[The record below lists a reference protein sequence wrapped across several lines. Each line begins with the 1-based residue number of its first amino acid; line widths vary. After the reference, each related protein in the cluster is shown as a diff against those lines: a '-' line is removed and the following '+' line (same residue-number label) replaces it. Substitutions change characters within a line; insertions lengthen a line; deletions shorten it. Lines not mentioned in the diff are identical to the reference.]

1 MWIIYSTCLSSLLLT
16 QMSCPREGRGK
27 GTVVGNL
34 SWNSLPANWEFPAAK
49 YQVCLQLRDFFFFNH
64 SSRKLKKPCLGF
76 LPLPSVLRRSHIA
89 VRWVGSCLPS
99 FHFFYIPTFTNL
111 LLHEPPLGPPH
122 PIIPYLTPSEINEI
136 TTSWLGRSCLLSL
149 PHPTPRHSAI
159 TYLFGMCLP
168 HAALAHFPQMFQT
181 LTPSLSGDAVPCYLG
196 NKVKTADPAPLQ
208 FRSPSSL
215 QLPSFPSSCFSFWFD
230 YYNHPS
236 KSTDDWFQYFP

>member
-1 MWIIYSTCLSSLLLT
+1 MNNTLHLFVF
-16 QMSCPREGRGK
+16 
-27 GTVVGNL
+27 TVVDTNV
-34 SWNSLPANWEFPAAK
+34 LPKGRERKRDSCWQFVLK
-49 YQVCLQLRDFFFFNH
+49 LTSSQLRISSCQISGMFTVEGFFFFNQ
-64 SSRKLKKPCLGF
+64 SSRKLKKPCLCF
-76 LPLPSVLRRSHIA
+76 LPLPSVLCRSHIA

-99 FHFFYIPTFTNL
+99 FHFFYIPTFTSL

-159 TYLFGMCLP
+159 TYLFGMGLP

-181 LTPSLSGDAVPCYLG
+181 LTPSLSGDAFPCYLG

-208 FRSPSSL
+208 FCSPSSL
-215 QLPSFPSSCFSFWFD
+215 QLPSLPSSCFSF
-230 YYNHPS
+230 
-236 KSTDDWFQYFP
+236 

>member
-1 MWIIYSTCLSSLLLT
+1 MEARTEEWEQYTPLVCLHCCWHK
-16 QMSCPREGRGK
+16 CPAQGK
-27 GTVVGNL
+27 GEEKGQLLAICPETHFQPTENFQLPNIRYVY
-34 SWNSLPANWEFPAAK
+34 SWGI
-49 YQVCLQLRDFFFFNH
+49 FFNH
-64 SSRKLKKPCLGF
+64 SSRKLKKPCLCF
-76 LPLPSVLRRSHIA
+76 LPLPSVLCRSHIA

-159 TYLFGMCLP
+159 TYLFGMGLP

-181 LTPSLSGDAVPCYLG
+181 LTPPPPREMHSHV
-196 NKVKTADPAPLQ
+196 T
-208 FRSPSSL
+208 
-215 QLPSFPSSCFSFWFD
+215 
-230 YYNHPS
+230 
-236 KSTDDWFQYFP
+236 